1 MNSCVLMGT
10 IMSDPELRYTPD
22 KLEVSQMLLEF
33 DTQQTDRTNNS
44 PILARVKVVG
54 FGNLAKEVKDK
65 YSQGDRVV
73 VVGRLGM
80 NAIERDGYTEKRAEL
95 SLSHIYPIGADIAA
109 GNGTVVDPTISSE
122 VDRSSQ
128 TVSQTAREKVIP
140 LKPHTAS
147 EPEYEIA
154 DTDSYGY
161 ESDDTPATDK
171 NLDDIPF

>member
-1 MNSCVLMGT
+1 MNSCVLMGV

-22 KLEVSQMLLEF
+22 KLEVTQMLLEF

-44 PILARVKVVG
+44 PIMARLKVVG

-65 YSQGDRVV
+65 YAQGDRVV

-80 NAIERDGYTEKRAEL
+80 NTIERDGYTEKRAEL
-95 SLSHIYPIGADIAA
+95 SLYHIYPIGADITA
-109 GNGTVVDPTISSE
+109 GNGAVSFTTTSSE
-122 VDRSSQ
+122 FDSSSQ
-128 TVSQTAREKVIP
+128 INSQTAREKVVP

-147 EPEYEIA
+147 EPEYEMT

-161 ESDDTPATDK
+161 DSDDTPAADK
-171 NLDDIPF
+171 DLDNIPF